1 MFVLPN
7 LSFCLHFFY
16 ILFQGENK
24 SFLVCK
30 KKMATSPETLCCYCP
45 QPFRQFLEI
54 VVNMKYDEEPDY
66 SKLISLFEGLIGPNP
81 AVRPINTDGAQKV
94 HNSSLWLFL
103 SLQSWILLIFAIVS
117 TIQIIYQVGQKRGRL
132 NIEDED
138 DSQQKKKVRL
148 GVPGTQWISVYN
160 ARTPMKQRYIGLR
173 FHGHFSCFSVSVD
186 FSVYAL
192 QQSDRLFN

>member
-16 ILFQGENK
+16 ILFQGDNK

-30 KKMATSPETLCCYCP
+30 KKMASSPEMLCCYCP

-54 VVNMKYDEEPDY
+54 VVNMKYDEEPNY

-94 HNSSLWLFL
+94 GESTMCLFL
-103 SLQSWILLIFAIVS
+103 TLPS
-117 TIQIIYQVGQKRGRL
+117 
-132 NIEDED
+132 
-138 DSQQKKKVRL
+138 
-148 GVPGTQWISVYN
+148 
-160 ARTPMKQRYIGLR
+160 
-173 FHGHFSCFSVSVD
+173 
-186 FSVYAL
+186 
-192 QQSDRLFN
+192 